1 MEVVILLMI
10 CQVECVFQIKQKM
23 YNKNNKNKLIKI
35 CVNASV
41 KIQQNIMY
49 AKYIAMMIYGK
60 IKIEQLIEYRT
71 EQRMK

>member
-1 MEVVILLMI
+1 
-10 CQVECVFQIKQKM
+10 M